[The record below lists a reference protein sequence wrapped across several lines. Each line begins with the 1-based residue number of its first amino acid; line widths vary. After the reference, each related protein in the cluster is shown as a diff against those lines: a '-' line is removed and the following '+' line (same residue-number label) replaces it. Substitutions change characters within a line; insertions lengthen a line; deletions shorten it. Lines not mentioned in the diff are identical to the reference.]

1 MQEWVELCSH
11 EGEHAGDMKIQE
23 RKPRETRFESGN
35 PEARLALLREQAPTL
50 GNNRKLR
57 AYALLGSLLMV
68 LTVAAFYFAMQIYK
82 AVSEDRE
89 EDNLIEVDQA
99 PEITETE
106 TQKALARIEAEE
118 AAREEALKEQVEE
131 LKQIDLLGE

>member
-1 MQEWVELCSH
+1 
-11 EGEHAGDMKIQE
+11 MKIQD

-50 GNNRKLR
+50 GTNRKLR
-57 AYALLGSLLMV
+57 AYALLGSLLTA

-82 AVSEDRE
+82 AASEDRQK
-89 EDNLIEVDQA
+89 DNLIEVDQA

-118 AAREEALKEQVEE
+118 AAREEELNQQLEE
-131 LKQIDLLGE
+131 LKTVDLLGE